1 MDLSNVNDFAEHGDP
16 TPENMTLINRLLSNP
31 DEEELWQLK
40 WIIGWM
46 RLMKSESLPE
56 KSRKLCDQYTEIA
69 DSAQTLAALVEQD
82 LRHFLS
88 DVRNLLLLAEKY
100 RERASDADPKGK
112 RQKANATH
120 YKLAYL
126 LAKGINDGKLSLKL
140 HVDNHSDLAKLF
152 RICCSEINI
161 SSRDNVSLY
170 LTAAREQVKKDHRE
184 IEIRLG
190 MQQCV
195 DKIIQS
201 GLDQSEDC
209 DASMGGLLLKV
220 ARGGVDANG
229 LDQSKDW
236 KALRKLQKE
245 LKDLQKD

>member
-1 MDLSNVNDFAEHGDP
+1 MNLSNVNDYAEHGDP

-31 DEEELWQLK
+31 DEKELWELK

-46 RLMKSESLPE
+46 RLMKSASLPE

-82 LRHFLS
+82 LRHSLT
-88 DVRNLLLLAEKY
+88 DVRNLLLLAEEY
-100 RERASDADPKGK
+100 RERATDADPRGK
-112 RQKANATH
+112 RQKANAAH

-126 LAKGINDGKLSLKL
+126 LAERINDGKLPLKL
-140 HVDNHSDLAKLF
+140 HVDNHSALARLF

-161 SSRDNVSLY
+161 SPRDNVSLY
-170 LTAAREQVKKDHRE
+170 LTAAREQVKKEQRE

-190 MQQCV
+190 IQERIR
-195 DKIIQS
+195 KIIRS
-201 GLDQSEDC
+201 NLDQSEDW
-209 DASMGGLLLKV
+209 DASMGDLLLK
-220 ARGGVDANG
+220 AERGGVDANG

-245 LKDLQKD
+245 LKGLQKD